1 LKHSPTIDL
10 SIVKLLIKSGV
21 KLRQIDKKGNTAL
34 KTAMFHKQMTIEVLE
49 FLIKAG
55 EDVL

>member
-1 LKHSPTIDL
+1 
-10 SIVKLLIKSGV
+10 VKLLIKSGV

>member
-1 LKHSPTIDL
+1 MKHSPTIDL

-21 KLRQIDKKGNTAL
+21 KLRQIDKNGNTAL
-34 KTAMFHKQMTIEVLE
+34 KMAMFHKQMTIELLE
-49 FLIKAG
+49 YLIKAG